1 MKLAILDRDGVVNY
15 DSAAFIKSPDEWRPI
30 PGSLE
35 AITRLNQ
42 AGYHVVIATNQ
53 SGVGRG
59 LFEMATLN
67 AIHDKMNRAL
77 AEVGGRL
84 DAIFFCPHA
93 QEANCNCR
101 KPRAGLLDE
110 IGRRLNVTLEGVPV
124 IGDARRDLEAAT
136 AVGARPILVLTG
148 KGQKTRREGQLP
160 PGTEVYGSLA
170 EAVDALL
177 R

>member
-136 AVGARPILVLTG
+136 AVRARPILVLTG
-148 KGQKTRREGQLP
+148 KGQKTRREGPLP

>member
-110 IGRRLNVTLEGVPV
+110 IARRLNVTLDGVPV
-124 IGDARRDLEAAT
+124 IGDARRDLEAAV
-136 AVGARPILVLTG
+136 AARARPILVLTG
-148 KGQKTRREGQLP
+148 KGQKTRREGDLP

>member
-124 IGDARRDLEAAT
+124 IGDARRDLEAAI

-160 PGTEVYGSLA
+160 PGTEVYASLA

>member
-15 DSAAFIKSPDEWRPI
+15 DSAAFIKSPEEWRPI

-35 AITRLNQ
+35 AITRLNR

-67 AIHDKMNRAL
+67 AIHDKMHRAL
-77 AEVGGRL
+77 GEVGGRL

-110 IGRRLNVTLEGVPV
+110 IARRMNVTLDGVPV
-124 IGDARRDLEAAT
+124 IGDALRDLEAAV
-136 AVGARPILVLTG
+136 AVRARPILVLTG
-148 KGQKTRREGQLP
+148 KGRKTQREGGLP
-160 PGTEVYGSLA
+160 SGTEVYASLA

-177 R
+177 Q